1 MRHTFASLPA
11 PPRGLGSGAPS
22 CCYQQ
27 CPGSGQRWGRADP
40 SHQRL
45 WPQEAAHE
53 GLMCQRRAREARTPE
68 PLRRHRSLTARSL
81 LPLAEKQRRALRD
94 LRRLEGLGL
103 VSAEDGYQGLL
114 DELAKVRARPGVCAR
129 SGTRWP
135 LPGSS
140 CPPKP
145 VPRRCQR
152 APSERKVLGPSEEE
166 VFWQLA
172 PAENRELEPRG
183 VGGAGAGEGAL
194 LGGAARSLPLPA
206 RSLGRA
212 LRLWGQDLDSPT
224 PVPPGHPQPAPAPA
238 AAEGGA
244 GEAAGGAPGPERQGR
259 LLRGAG

>member
-1 MRHTFASLPA
+1 MRHTSTSFASLPA

-27 CPGSGQRWGRADP
+27 CPGPGQRWGRADP

-129 SGTRWP
+129 AQERTSP
-135 LPGSS
+135 AL
-140 CPPKP
+140 
-145 VPRRCQR
+145 VAR
-152 APSERKVLGPSEEE
+152 APPNPSPGDARGPLLKERS
-166 VFWQLA
+166 
-172 PAENRELEPRG
+172 
-183 VGGAGAGEGAL
+183 
-194 LGGAARSLPLPA
+194 
-206 RSLGRA
+206 
-212 LRLWGQDLDSPT
+212 
-224 PVPPGHPQPAPAPA
+224 
-238 AAEGGA
+238 
-244 GEAAGGAPGPERQGR
+244 
-259 LLRGAG
+259 